1 MLGYRRNNNNNS
13 SITNTQIT
21 QIINSFD
28 VNGVGQ
34 TFYEI
39 ITQQPYKFTKNDI
52 SLNSSF
58 IILRWNYDSII
69 AKHDNKS
76 IAKLANLFD
85 YTQYLPFINNIF
97 IDISGLVDIYNNTNY
112 NIYNNTWI
120 NLDIITISSD
130 YNVSGFK
137 QYILQR
143 SGYSNSTDLSHIL
156 INNIIANNM
165 PFSIRVYGDNYSN
178 DYPTIETRALVF
190 NNLYFVEAN
199 IPSTPQFIDSNAS
212 NAYNIILTY
221 YNEFS
226 DISNP
231 SSSAYLTNY
240 SVDYSLNDILISSS
254 QIKTHNGTINDIFV
268 SNINSNSNFTI
279 TLTNLLSGAS
289 YYHRVKVQNNF
300 LNTYSDYS
308 TLSDSKYSL
317 LPNNNNIET
326 SIDITIAEQC
336 YRRVS
341 NSSELS
347 NSRTLYFNIAN
358 TSHSFRFTNSSIQ
371 QFQIT
376 HPYSNIQQLESNR
389 YGYGKFIDNSSNLV
403 TINLSING
411 VAKHT
416 INYGG
421 FNTNPSY
428 PNPYIYSK
436 SDTTN
441 GNNFILNNINNNIE
455 DIYSDISNIGYRLK
469 GYLLLKSEIESSNIV
484 NYFGDP
490 SSNPYIMNFNYIRN
504 NSVGASYSINNTY
517 EIYIDELTGNP
528 VISNTSNAILIQEVV
543 YNMSVA
549 SVKYFKLILT
559 RTYSNINSINK
570 YIVGNR
576 KVADFAN
583 NSSVLTSF
591 SEEDIILA
599 QSDICDNGIYNFTLS
614 NTNIAFY
621 QRVKNNVSFN
631 LLEKVY
637 NLNGITSSNISLISK
652 PFCDYNSFNKSNSII
667 SLSKLNL
674 NTLHIYEISNIELL
688 GSDLNNIVLK
698 HYNNHSNNILPNT
711 LLYLDS
717 SFNNIFSSY
726 PNSSDFS
733 YNNLDISY
741 NTYGNI
747 SYDLTGMPT
756 NNQGYKWIVFKI
768 FKNTDNRDTS
778 YLFNDISYSV
788 QTTTDGNATKY
799 LPLKQMLIDSGL
811 FLDSIV
817 DDIFNITNNDAL
829 MFGHAT
835 LKFGNS
841 KRFFNIKQIFVPAG
855 GMWTVNSYSNN
866 ISYNITATDR
876 DQSFGSNVYRNS
888 IYCPMNTLNNDLTI
902 YIGLKKKL

>member
-1 MLGYRRNNNNNS
+1 MLGYRRNNNTT

-58 IILRWNYDSII
+58 IILRWNYNSII
-69 AKHDNKS
+69 AKHDNNS

-97 IDISGLVDIYNNTNY
+97 IDISGVVDIYNNTNY

-120 NLDIITISSD
+120 TLDIITISGD
-130 YNVSGFK
+130 YNVSDFK

-143 SGYSNSTDLSHIL
+143 SGYMNSTDFSHIL
-156 INNIIANNM
+156 INNIIVNNM
-165 PFSIRVYGDNYSN
+165 PFSIRVYGENYSN
-178 DYPTIETRALVF
+178 DYPTVETRALVF

-212 NAYNIILTY
+212 NANNIILTY

-226 DISNP
+226 EISNP

-254 QIKTHNGTINDIFV
+254 QIKTNNGTINGIFA

-289 YYHRVKVQNNF
+289 YYHRVKVHNNF

-308 TLSDSKYSL
+308 TISDSKYTL
-317 LPNNNNIET
+317 LPNDNNIGT
-326 SIDITIAEQC
+326 SINITIAAQC
-336 YRRVS
+336 YKYVS
-341 NSSELS
+341 NSSNLS
-347 NSRTLYFNIAN
+347 NSSILYFNIAN

-376 HPYSNIQQLESNR
+376 HPYSNIQQLQDNR
-389 YGYGKFIDNSSNLV
+389 YGYGKFIDNSFNLV

-436 SDTTN
+436 SDYTTN
-441 GNNFILNNINNNIE
+441 GNDFILNNINNNNIE

-484 NYFGDP
+484 NYFGVP

-504 NSVGASYSINNTY
+504 ISVGASDSINNTY

-528 VISNTSNAILIQEVV
+528 VISNTSNAILIQDVV
-543 YNMSVA
+543 YNMGVP
-549 SVKYFKLILT
+549 SVKYFKLVLT

-576 KVADFAN
+576 IVADFYN
-583 NSSVLTSF
+583 NSYVITSF
-591 SEEDIILA
+591 ARADIQLQ
-599 QSDICDNGIYNFTLS
+599 QSDICDNGIYNYNLS
-614 NTNIAFY
+614 YDNIAYF
-621 QRVKNNVSFN
+621 QRVKNNISFN

-637 NLNGITSSNISLISK
+637 NFNGFTSSNISLISK

-667 SLSKLNL
+667 SFSKLNL

-688 GSDLNNIVLK
+688 GSNLSNIELK
-698 HYNNHSNNILPNT
+698 HYNSHTNNILPNT

-747 SYDLTGMPT
+747 SYDLSGMST

-768 FKNTDNRDTS
+768 FKNTDNTDTS
-778 YLFNDISYSV
+778 YLFNDISYPIQLTS
-788 QTTTDGNATKY
+788 DGNAIRY
-799 LPLKQMLIDSGL
+799 LPLKQMLKDSGL

-817 DDIFNITNNDAL
+817 DDIFNITNNNAL

-835 LKFGNS
+835 LKLRNF
-841 KRFFNIKQIFVPAG
+841 KKYFNIKQNFNPG
-855 GMWTVNSYSNN
+855 GGIWTENSYSNN
-866 ISYNITATDR
+866 ISYNTTVNNIN
-876 DQSFGSNVYRNS
+876 FGSNISSNS
-888 IYCPMNTLNNDLTI
+888 IYCPITSLNNDLTI
-902 YIGLKKKL
+902 YIGLKEKL

>member
-1 MLGYRRNNNNNS
+1 MLGYRRNNNNNNT
-13 SITNTQIT
+13 ITNTQIT

-52 SLNSSF
+52 SLASSF

-69 AKHDNKS
+69 AKHDNNS

-85 YTQYLPFINNIF
+85 YTQNLPFINNIF
-97 IDISGLVDIYNNTNY
+97 IDIYGIVDIYNNTNY

-120 NLDIITISSD
+120 NLDIITISGD

-212 NAYNIILTY
+212 NAHNIILTY

-226 DISNP
+226 EISSP

-254 QIKTHNGTINDIFV
+254 QIKTHNGTINGIFA

-300 LNTYSDYS
+300 FNTYSDYS

-336 YRRVS
+336 YQRVS

-441 GNNFILNNINNNIE
+441 GNDFILNNINNNNIQ

-484 NYFGDP
+484 NYFGAP
-490 SSNPYIMNFNYIRN
+490 SRYPYIMNFNYIRN

-528 VISNTSNAILIQEVV
+528 VISNTNNAILIQDVV
-543 YNMSVA
+543 YNMGVP
-549 SVKYFKLILT
+549 SVKYFKLVLT

-570 YIVGNR
+570 YIVGDSI
-576 KVADFAN
+576 VADFAN

-591 SEEDIILA
+591 AGANIILA
-599 QSDICDNGIYNFTLS
+599 QSDICDNGIYNYTLS
-614 NTNIAFY
+614 NTNIAYF

-637 NLNGITSSNISLISK
+637 NLNGFTSSNISLISK

-667 SLSKLNL
+667 SFSKLNL
-674 NTLHIYEISNIELL
+674 DTLHIYEISNIQLI
-688 GSDLNNIVLK
+688 GSNLSNIALK
-698 HYNNHSNNILPNT
+698 HYNSHNNNILPNT

-747 SYDLTGMPT
+747 SYDLSGMPT
-756 NNQGYKWIVFKI
+756 TNQGYKWIVFKI

-778 YLFNDISYSV
+778 YLFNNISYPIELTS
-788 QTTTDGNATKY
+788 DGNATRY
-799 LPLKQMLIDSGL
+799 LPLKQMLKDSGL

-817 DDIFNITNNDAL
+817 DDIFNITKNNAL

-835 LKFGNS
+835 LKLGNF
-841 KRFFNIKQIFVPAG
+841 KKYFNIKQIFDPLG
-855 GMWTVNSYSNN
+855 GIWTVNSYSSN
-866 ISYNITATDR
+866 ISYNSTANNI
-876 DQSFGSNVYRNS
+876 SFGSNISNNS
-888 IYCPMNTLNNDLTI
+888 IYCPITTLNNDLII
-902 YIGLKKKL
+902 YIGLKEKL